1 MDKPPPAARAAPKHS
16 VAERRA
22 LHAIALF
29 EALKGAVVLLAAS
42 GLLTLIHRDVH
53 AVAARLIEHLHL
65 DPASRYPRIFLDAAA
80 NLHDGRLLLLAAGA
94 AVYALLRFVEA
105 YGLHRGRAW
114 AQVLAAV
121 SGGIYVPFELG
132 ELLRRPTWHGGALLA
147 INLLVVVVMV
157 HALWQRRGHRGERR
171 AL

>member
-1 MDKPPPAARAAPKHS
+1 MRHRAHREPRARRSAAIGT
-16 VAERRA
+16 
-22 LHAIALF
+22 IALF

-53 AVAARLIEHLHL
+53 AVAASLIEHLHL
-65 DPASRYPRIFLDAAA
+65 NPASRYPRIFLDAAA

-94 AVYALLRFVEA
+94 AVYALVRFVEA
-105 YGLHRGRAW
+105 YGLFRSRAW
-114 AQVLAAV
+114 AEVLAAV

-147 INLLVVVVMV
+147 VNLLVVAVMV
-157 HALWQRRGHRGERR
+157 HALWLRRAHRGERQTR
-171 AL
+171 

>member
-1 MDKPPPAARAAPKHS
+1 VRRRAEHEPQRPRHS
-16 VAERRA
+16 VAIGT
-22 LHAIALF
+22 IALF

>member
-1 MDKPPPAARAAPKHS
+1 VRRRAEHEPQRPRRS
-16 VAERRA
+16 VAIGT
-22 LHAIALF
+22 IALF

-80 NLHDGRLLLLAAGA
+80 NLHDGRLRLLAAGA

>member
-1 MDKPPPAARAAPKHS
+1 VRRRAEHEPQRPRRS
-16 VAERRA
+16 VAIGT
-22 LHAIALF
+22 IALF

>member
-1 MDKPPPAARAAPKHS
+1 VRRRDEHEPQRPRRS
-16 VAERRA
+16 VAIGT
-22 LHAIALF
+22 IALF

-171 AL
+171 AP

>member
-1 MDKPPPAARAAPKHS
+1 
-16 VAERRA
+16 
-22 LHAIALF
+22 
-29 EALKGAVVLLAAS
+29 
-42 GLLTLIHRDVH
+42 
-53 AVAARLIEHLHL
+53 
-65 DPASRYPRIFLDAAA
+65 
-80 NLHDGRLLLLAAGA
+80 
-94 AVYALLRFVEA
+94 
-105 YGLHRGRAW
+105 
-114 AQVLAAV
+114 VLAAV

>member
-1 MDKPPPAARAAPKHS
+1 VRRRAEHEPQRPRRS
-16 VAERRA
+16 VAIGT
-22 LHAIALF
+22 IALF

-171 AL
+171 AP